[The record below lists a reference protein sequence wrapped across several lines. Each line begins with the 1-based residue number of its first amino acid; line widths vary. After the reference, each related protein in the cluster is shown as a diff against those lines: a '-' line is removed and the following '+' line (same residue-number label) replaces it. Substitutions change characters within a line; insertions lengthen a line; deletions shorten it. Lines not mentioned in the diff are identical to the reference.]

1 MSIKHQMKAILV
13 TQDGETFLV
22 LREFYTNDL
31 STGKLLDG
39 KYYQGRTLKLV
50 KEKDDEKQLL
60 QEKG

>member
-1 MSIKHQMKAILV
+1 MKAILV

-31 STGKLLDG
+31 STGRLLDG

-50 KEKDDEKQLL
+50 KEEDDEKQLL

>member
-1 MSIKHQMKAILV
+1 MKAILV